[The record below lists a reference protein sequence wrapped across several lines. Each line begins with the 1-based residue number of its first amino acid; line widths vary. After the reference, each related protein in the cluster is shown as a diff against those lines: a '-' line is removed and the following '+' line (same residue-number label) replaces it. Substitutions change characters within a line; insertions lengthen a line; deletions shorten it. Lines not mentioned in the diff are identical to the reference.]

1 MKTSKALETLFKM
14 CKESNASD
22 LHLAVGLPLRFRGKG
37 ALVAMGDLRV
47 FDAADVDALDPTARS
62 RIYRTER
69 NYVGLRIALRYSLDN
84 AGH

>member
-37 ALVAMGDLRV
+37 ALVA
-47 FDAADVDALDPTARS
+47 ARS